1 MRIKKLA
8 SCTLLLVY
16 LGTFITPL
24 SAATTQNETLYEF
37 MKNTENITASYKY
50 PSMKLSLNEDG
61 KTKLKANTP
70 IILRNRYTI
79 STKNIVSGNS
89 IMFTVL
95 DDVKDESGLILVK
108 AGTPAMAEIT
118 FVEYRGM
125 IGRSGEIV
133 INDFHTTAVD
143 GSYVPLSGS
152 LSSDPDNRRALS
164 IILSIFVCPLFL
176 LMEGDDAE
184 LASGMTKTVYTVTDT
199 YIKTESL

>member
-184 LASGMTKTVYTVTDT
+184 LASGMTKTVYTVTD
-199 YIKTESL
+199 YK